1 MNIEDIKV
9 GETYNVRV
17 KVDRVD
23 TTFNAVFFTI
33 EGGDTVY
40 AFGVQDRKIHDLISP
55 VIEVTGVCP
64 PSKYDPYRKFRKFR
78 KGDMVRYCA
87 PDGRIYAD
95 RGSLRE
101 HIKNRDL
108 THVVR
113 DEQENGRVGVYD
125 PLDEENPYYV
135 PAHSLELVT
144 PVEELESYYII
155 DDDCNEEHPF
165 YVIQNRNSKLSSGLD
180 EEIMRFVY
188 GQDYTAD
195 KETVLKRAEAECA
208 RLNAEYR
215 KEREND

>member
-1 MNIEDIKV
+1 MITDEEIKKLKPGDPLIVHGKFEGIYCDGDI
-9 GETYNVRV
+9 
-17 KVDRVD
+17 
-23 TTFNAVFFTI
+23 A
-33 EGGDTVY
+33 
-40 AFGVQDRKIHDLISP
+40 
-55 VIEVTGVCP
+55 IEVKTTDSFSDEVVKDTKYFHTSCVSMP
-64 PSKYDPYRKFRKFR
+64 PEKPIEIFHTTKIPEVYPKYDPCRKFR

-144 PVEELESYYII
+144 PVEELEPYYI
-155 DDDCNEEHPF
+155 EETEYEFCVTIMVGERKDIPATYHKRMHP
-165 YVIQNRNSKLSSGLD
+165 NAK
-180 EEIMRFVY
+180 
-188 GQDYTAD
+188 AA
-195 KETVLKRAEAECA
+195 AEAESK
-208 RLNAEYR
+208 RLNEEYR
-215 KEREND
+215 KEQNNG